1 MTHFSHASV
10 PLVHLTLGEN
20 TCVVSLFGGHVLSY
34 TQAGVEK
41 LFMSKQAK
49 LDGSRPIRGGIPVC
63 WPWFGQLH
71 PDINEHKLAHGLVRQ
86 QLWELDA
93 KVSTAKSVSITL
105 SPTDLTH
112 PLWPQGLTCQLII
125 TLTHDHLEVKLLSHN
140 KGEKP
145 VPLSCALHS
154 YFAIDDLQETSL
166 IGITGEYSDNANEG
180 AIGSTPETYRFT
192 GEVDR
197 IHPNTDNILST
208 DIYHKDRPITAITH
222 AGHDSLVVWN
232 PWRNKSQSFVDFAD
246 DEYLQM
252 ICVETALTQH
262 FELAPHNHHHLIQT
276 IA

>member
-34 TQAGVEK
+34 TQSGVEK

-86 QLWELDA
+86 QLWELEA

-145 VPLSCALHS
+145 VPLSCALH
-154 YFAIDDLQETSL
+154 LSL
-166 IGITGEYSDNANEG
+166 IHI
-180 AIGSTPETYRFT
+180 
-192 GEVDR
+192 
-197 IHPNTDNILST
+197 
-208 DIYHKDRPITAITH
+208 
-222 AGHDSLVVWN
+222 
-232 PWRNKSQSFVDFAD
+232 
-246 DEYLQM
+246 
-252 ICVETALTQH
+252 
-262 FELAPHNHHHLIQT
+262 
-276 IA
+276 